1 MISQEVVSSLKNHSK
16 ISHSVHYPKN
26 LRVATSS
33 SYILGLGG
41 RLGNRR
47 LFARRPTN
55 KRRFEKMTSIRSA
68 LSVNPTTRKI
78 NIEKVN
84 KIKWRRS
91 RISNPKLRSVFEI
104 PEDSRNCR
112 PMWRA
117 WGSLKER
124 TQPHG
129 ELNIRPCRCE
139 VEEGFDH
146 APVLSLVHSLAIFIG
161 TK

>member
-1 MISQEVVSSLKNHSK
+1 MANTNPPSKISKSRRIKRFDEDISQLSLSVYASHLNVSLLYMISQEVVSSLKNHSK

-78 NIEKVN
+78 NIEKAN
-84 KIKWRRS
+84 KIK
-91 RISNPKLRSVFEI
+91 
-104 PEDSRNCR
+104 
-112 PMWRA
+112 
-117 WGSLKER
+117 
-124 TQPHG
+124 
-129 ELNIRPCRCE
+129 
-139 VEEGFDH
+139 
-146 APVLSLVHSLAIFIG
+146 
-161 TK
+161 